1 MPVAAETVQ
10 DAAVPTIPSKKVEA
24 GSKRRHSRSRSTS
37 RSRSRSHSTSRSHS
51 SRSHSTSR
59 RPKLNASH
67 NLSLSDLFTR
77 NFAPDKAEEDDQV
90 EVQYYFWGAELSC
103 SAPTHSWKLFQEEE
117 ECEDD
122 MRHLLFLRQATLGVN
137 AIEGERNIVQ
147 VTSKDFEGKVVK
159 HVLCSLTL
167 GQGLDTTDLDL
178 TLQYDH
184 EVSFK
189 LIKGSGPVHLVG
201 NHYVETP
208 PADEEVVELDETDA
222 SEVEDLDDM
231 KDEDEKD
238 LKEGADE
245 EYETEEDDKTKGAAE
260 KKGEEV
266 EAMEN

>member
-184 EVSFK
+184 E
-189 LIKGSGPVHLVG
+189 
-201 NHYVETP
+201 
-208 PADEEVVELDETDA
+208 TDA

-260 KKGEEV
+260 KGEV

>member
-1 MPVAAETVQ
+1 MNRSFGPDRPEFAE
-10 DAAVPTIPSKKVEA
+10 D
-24 GSKRRHSRSRSTS
+24 H
-37 RSRSRSHSTSRSHS
+37 
-51 SRSHSTSR
+51 
-59 RPKLNASH
+59 
-67 NLSLSDLFTR
+67 
-77 NFAPDKAEEDDQV
+77 V

-103 SAPTHSWKLFQEEE
+103 ASSTHNWRIFHPED

-122 MRHLLFLRQATLGVN
+122 LRHILFLKQATLGVN
-137 AIEGERNIVQ
+137 AIQGERNIVE
-147 VTSKDFEGKVVK
+147 VTSKDYEGKVIRQL
-159 HVLCSLTL
+159 LCSLTL
-167 GQGLDTTDLDL
+167 GQGLDSVDLDL
-178 TLQYDH
+178 ALQYDH

-208 PADEEVVELDETDA
+208 PVDEEVVELDETDA
-222 SEVEDLDDM
+222 SEVEDLDGM

-260 KKGEEV
+260 KGEEV

>member
-1 MPVAAETVQ
+1 MN
-10 DAAVPTIPSKKVEA
+10 
-24 GSKRRHSRSRSTS
+24 RSFGPD
-37 RSRSRSHSTSRSHS
+37 
-51 SRSHSTSR
+51 
-59 RPKLNASH
+59 RPE
-67 NLSLSDLFTR
+67 
-77 NFAPDKAEEDDQV
+77 FAEDDV

-103 SAPTHSWKLFQEEE
+103 ASSTHDWRIFHPED

-122 MRHLLFLRQATLGVN
+122 LRHILFLKQATLGVN
-137 AIEGERNIVQ
+137 AIQGERNIVE
-147 VTSKDFEGKVVK
+147 VTSKDYEGKVIRQL
-159 HVLCSLTL
+159 LCSLTL
-167 GQGLDTTDLDL
+167 GQGLDSVDLDL
-178 TLQYDH
+178 ALQYDH

-208 PADEEVVELDETDA
+208 SKEPEDEIETEGEDN
-222 SEVEDLDDM
+222 EVEYLDDM

-238 LKEGADE
+238 LKEGAAE